1 MKDTNGKFKVNLDM
15 RDILV
20 TEEQRLKFLE
30 LHNKLKE
37 TINYISEC
45 HDIRLS
51 EVSMLDELL
60 CHLHNSLKFVPQK
73 NPSDD
78 TAKWY
83 ADYVL
88 ESDETA
94 WKPMHD

>member
-15 RDILV
+15 KDILV
-20 TEEQRLKFLE
+20 TEEQRMEFLR

-37 TINYISEC
+37 TVDYISEC

-51 EVSMLDELL
+51 DVSMLDELV
-60 CHLHNSLKFVPQK
+60 CHLHKSLKFVPQK

>member
-37 TINYISEC
+37 TINYI
-45 HDIRLS
+45 LS
-51 EVSMLDELL
+51 RS
-60 CHLHNSLKFVPQK
+60 K
-73 NPSDD
+73 
-78 TAKWY
+78 
-83 ADYVL
+83 
-88 ESDETA
+88 
-94 WKPMHD
+94 

>member
-51 EVSMLDELL
+51 
-60 CHLHNSLKFVPQK
+60 
-73 NPSDD
+73 
-78 TAKWY
+78 
-83 ADYVL
+83 
-88 ESDETA
+88 
-94 WKPMHD
+94 